1 MQAYSYESYQI
12 EMSPLIKF
20 NTRNIIVLMIVKKI
34 ADGYEKNVYF
44 SLHQES
50 FVKSSP

>member
-1 MQAYSYESYQI
+1 MIIKNST
-12 EMSPLIKF
+12 LIKM
-20 NTRNIIVLMIVKKI
+20 NTRNIIVLMIGNFF

-44 SLHQES
+44 TLHQES